1 MILAI
6 VALTMAAGATL
17 WFGLSGRKHWLGSVR
32 WLHRGLALM
41 SVIAALIKGG
51 TLIGGSV
58 VIVGSLG
65 FISARV
71 KNRSLSVLLFAVHL
85 VGAISLL
92 ILIGLARSFTAY

>member
-1 MILAI
+1 MIFGSVILA
-6 VALTMAAGATL
+6 MMAGATL
-17 WFGLSGRKHWLGSVR
+17 WYGLSGKKPWSANAR
-32 WLHRGLALM
+32 WVHRGLAAV
-41 SVIAALIKGG
+41 SVIAALLSGG

-71 KNRSLSVLLFAVHL
+71 KDRSLSILLFAIHL

-92 ILIGLARSFTAY
+92 VLIGLARSFHAY